1 MEIDMNRQDI
11 ALIENEIVFTI
22 IQNAL
27 DLGYTVSHTN
37 GEEVTCVAAP
47 DDYRAINFKR
57 MMKEIRQCD
66 EEYLTFK
73 DSKNMRVGMVYLVYG
88 NDGHDVICD
97 HTANDEMTNILSR
110 ANALAESFA

>member
-1 MEIDMNRQDI
+1 MNIQNVVRMER
-11 ALIENEIVFTI
+11 EIVFTI

-27 DLGYTVSHTN
+27 DLGYTVSHNN
-37 GEEVTCVAAP
+37 GEEITCIAAP
-47 DDYRAINFKR
+47 DDNRAINFKR
-57 MMKEIRQCD
+57 MMEEIQQCD